1 MGDGEIEDL
10 LNIPSVIEDEE
21 DFSDG
26 ESNENME
33 KNQSI
38 QHFLSESLSD
48 VESLLSPLSFHLS
61 PMWLV

>member
-26 ESNENME
+26 ESNENM
-33 KNQSI
+33 KKKSVYPTFFVRI
-38 QHFLSESLSD
+38 T
-48 VESLLSPLSFHLS
+48 
-61 PMWLV
+61 